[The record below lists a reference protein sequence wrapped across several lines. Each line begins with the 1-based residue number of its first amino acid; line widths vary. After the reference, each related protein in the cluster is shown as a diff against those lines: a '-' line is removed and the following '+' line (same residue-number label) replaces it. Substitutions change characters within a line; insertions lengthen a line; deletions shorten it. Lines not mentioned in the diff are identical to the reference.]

1 MLLTNGRCC
10 TQVADCVIA
19 SFLAI
24 GIVVVMEVTQD
35 QWNRDCATARRVLRS
50 GGIGIL
56 AADDLVQEA
65 WLSFLR
71 NGHDGRY
78 MARKLGFLYRTA
90 CRGNRRAK
98 RFVEMDVDPAWEPR
112 GDAGEALESLRA
124 CGLSEVSES
133 VFEGLLMGLT
143 RMEIARRLD
152 LTIATVNWIVARWRG
167 RVAEGVCHAG
177 RSRRGDPGDSREHDG
192 GRG

>member
-1 MLLTNGRCC
+1 
-10 TQVADCVIA
+10 
-19 SFLAI
+19 
-24 GIVVVMEVTQD
+24 MEVTQD
-35 QWNRDCATARRVLRS
+35 HWDRDFATACRVLRTKS
-50 GGIGIL
+50 IGIL
-56 AADDLVQEA
+56 DADDLVQDA

-71 NGHDGRY
+71 NGHDGRH

-90 CRGNRRAK
+90 CRDNRRAK
-98 RFVEMDVDPAWEPR
+98 RFVEMDVEPAWKPR
-112 GDAGEALESLRA
+112 VGVGEALESLRT
-124 CGLSEVSES
+124 CGLSKVSES

-152 LTIATVNWIVARWRG
+152 LTIATVNWIVARWRN
-167 RVAEGVCHAG
+167 RVAAGVCHAG